1 MGGKHKGDLR
11 YQDQTFLERIIEEFE
26 TYADRILISY
36 GEDIRKEYPNCVT
49 VRDEYPGCG
58 PIGGSMQC
66 LRSVRAIL

>member
-36 GEDIRKEYPNCVT
+36 GEDIRKEYPN
-49 VRDEYPGCG
+49 
-58 PIGGSMQC
+58 
-66 LRSVRAIL
+66 

>member
-49 VRDEYPGCG
+49 VRDA
-58 PIGGSMQC
+58 IC
-66 LRSVRAIL
+66 LV